1 MRQPIGEAT
10 LATGV
15 ALRQAGYTEAAVA
28 RSLGVSGFTGP
39 VLDGA
44 WWTHACQ
51 ATGKLRVLVDLFIH
65 GARLP
70 RRVVTDVLPEAA
82 WEARLVRDLGGDVVA
97 TGLCLPLGQDLVWT
111 DRADEPTK
119 LGGLFLPD
127 SSTWALRGCL
137 PQKAV
142 ARHLDLGSGSGAVTV
157 FAARTAQQTSA
168 GDVEARAALA
178 TQRSALLS
186 AVEGVQTW
194 TGPAEDGPVHGQF
207 DRVTFVL
214 PLLRPLPHHDG
225 APRHTVAEDSGLL
238 GSVIEA
244 MPHMLAPGGIALLY
258 TQAWP
263 GGDRSLPEALH
274 DAFAHRPWR
283 GAFWWDHAGDPGHG
297 APRAGVLAVRA
308 DAIHGWTA
316 RQRQAAPSWD
326 GLAALLDE
334 G

>member
-1 MRQPIGEAT
+1 MRRPLNEATRATGEA
-10 LATGV
+10 
-15 ALRQAGYTEAAVA
+15 LRAAGYTEAAVA
-28 RSLGVSGFTGP
+28 HSLGLPGFTGS

-44 WWTHACQ
+44 WWTQASQ
-51 ATGKLRVLVDLFIH
+51 ATGTLQVLVDLFIH

-70 RRVVTDVLPEAA
+70 RRVVAAALPEAA
-82 WEARLVRDLGGDVVA
+82 WQARLVRDQGGDVVS
-97 TGLCLPLGQDLVWT
+97 TGLCLPLGDDLIWT
-111 DRADEPTK
+111 DRADEPSK

-137 PQKAV
+137 PKRAV
-142 ARHLDLGSGSGAVTV
+142 ARHLDLGCGAGAVTV
-157 FAARTAQQTSA
+157 AAARTAQQTWA
-168 GDVEARAALA
+168 GDIEGRASLA
-178 TQRSALLS
+178 TKRSALLS
-186 AVEGVQTW
+186 GVEGVNTW

-207 DRVTFVL
+207 DRVSFVL

-225 APRHTVAEDSGLL
+225 APRHTVADDSGLL
-238 GSVIEA
+238 GRVIEA

-283 GAFWWDHAGDPGHG
+283 GAFWWDHPGDPDHG

-308 DAIHGWTA
+308 ESDHGWVA
-316 RQRQAAPSWD
+316 RQRHAAPSWD